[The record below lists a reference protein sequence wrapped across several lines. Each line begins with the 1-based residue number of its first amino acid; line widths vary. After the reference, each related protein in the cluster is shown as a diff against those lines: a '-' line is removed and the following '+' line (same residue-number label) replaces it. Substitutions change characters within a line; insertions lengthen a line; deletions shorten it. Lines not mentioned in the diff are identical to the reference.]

1 MDILIVDDEPK
12 LASLLRGVLQERD
25 FRVDVASDGVQGR
38 ALAKRGCYDLAVLD
52 VGLPGVDG
60 FTVLRTLRDHPRTR
74 VLMITGRGGI
84 EDRVRGLQ
92 EGADDYLV
100 KPFAIQEFLARVDAL
115 LRRGQNVMP
124 NASVL
129 HVADLE
135 VDVLRRRTSRAGR
148 HLHLTA
154 KEFSLLTLLIRN
166 RGKVLSRKTLAEQLW
181 DMNFAGDF
189 NVVDVA
195 IWRLRAKMDDPF
207 ERKLLQAVRGVG
219 YVIDEVDRA

>member
-25 FRVDVASDGVQGR
+25 FRVDVAIDGVQGR
-38 ALAKRGCYDLAVLD
+38 ALATKGCYDLAVLD

-60 FTVLRTLRDHPRTR
+60 FTVLRSLRDHPRTR

-115 LRRGQNVMP
+115 LRRGQNVRP

-154 KEFSLLTLLIRN
+154 KEFSLLALLIRN
-166 RGKVLSRKTLAEQLW
+166 RGQVLSRKTLAEQLW